1 VTCKPVIANILAT
14 QDAKKLA
21 KVKVGVLGCGYWGPK
36 LVRNFNQLDE
46 AEITMACDLRADR
59 LQYIR
64 NLYPGT
70 VTTSNFKDLLHS
82 NLDAIVIAT
91 PVNTH
96 YPLAKAALEAGK
108 HVLIEKPMTYSSK
121 QAKELVDLAHLHG
134 LILMVGH
141 TFEYNAA
148 VEEIK
153 CIIESGELGQIHYID
168 AIRVNLGLL
177 RPDINVIWDLA
188 CHDLSILCYILGQEP
203 ISISASGQT
212 YVQQSKELHEVAY
225 LTLCFP
231 NDVLATLRVSWL
243 EPVKI
248 SRLTVVGKRKMLVY
262 DEIAENKLVVYDKQV
277 ELNNF
282 PDTELEFS
290 VSYSHGEKTI
300 YPIEWVEP
308 LRVETQHFID
318 CIRRRIVPKSNGEV
332 GWKIVKML
340 ETAQQSLMNNGV
352 PMHTGF

>member
-1 VTCKPVIANILAT
+1 MTCKPVIANNLAT
-14 QDAKKLA
+14 EDAKKLA
-21 KVKVGVLGCGYWGPK
+21 KVKIGVVGCGYWGPK

-64 NLYPGT
+64 SLYPGT
-70 VTTSNFKDLLHS
+70 VTTSNFNDLLHS
-82 NLDAIVIAT
+82 DLDAIAIAT

-108 HVLIEKPMTYSSK
+108 HVLLEKPMTYSSK
-121 QAKELVDLAHLHG
+121 QARELVDLAHLHR

-141 TFEYNAA
+141 TFEYNSA

-153 CIIESGELGQIHYID
+153 CIIESGELGEIHYID

-188 CHDLSILCYILGQEP
+188 SHDLSILCYILGQDP
-203 ISISASGQT
+203 ISISARGQT

-231 NDVLATLRVSWL
+231 NDVLASLRVSWL

-248 SRLTVVGKRKMLVY
+248 RRLTVVGKRKMLVY
-262 DEIAENKLVVYDKQV
+262 DETDENKLVVYDKQV
-277 ELNNF
+277 ELSMS
-282 PDTELEFS
+282 DTELEFS
-290 VSYSHGEKTI
+290 VSYRHGEKRI
-300 YPIEWVEP
+300 YPIECVEP

-318 CIRRRIVPKSNGEV
+318 CIRGGLAPKSNGEV
-332 GWKIVKML
+332 GFKIVKML
-340 ETAQQSLMNNGV
+340 ETAQQSSLNNSV
-352 PMHTGF
+352 PMRLEL